1 MSVFCDISIIS
12 KSYHIERR
20 ACFQIFP
27 RLDVTNCTEQ
37 EVYMFLAMQQEK
49 RPKQFQ
55 TARQLDV
62 VPKIFILNSTIQCIL
77 HSAKKIHGVKS

>member
-1 MSVFCDISIIS
+1 
-12 KSYHIERR
+12 
-20 ACFQIFP
+20 
-27 RLDVTNCTEQ
+27 
-37 EVYMFLAMQQEK
+37 MFLAMQQEK

-77 HSAKKIHGVKS
+77 HSAKKSMGLNRKKRFYRPFSGNSQNPRIHILQSYVIMFMIIGNTIYIIK